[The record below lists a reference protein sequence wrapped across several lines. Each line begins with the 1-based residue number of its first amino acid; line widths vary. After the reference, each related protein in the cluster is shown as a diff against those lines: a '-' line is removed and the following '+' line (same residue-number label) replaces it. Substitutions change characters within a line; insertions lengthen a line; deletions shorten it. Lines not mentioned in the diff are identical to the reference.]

1 MLPKLFRRTAI
12 KPLLSGAVV
21 LFVVALLKDLF
32 FGWLNKTMDK
42 TWAEPIE
49 ALVGDRWYF
58 ALLISLFYLSIWFY
72 LANRF
77 ERDQARWKPVL
88 QNLEDKSFA
97 IEHIV
102 VDQVDLEAHVQADPI
117 NYAIGA
123 IQVILPTFRNSV
135 RRLVKSRLAAIRKD
149 EVESLEIMSDAWMN
163 PYEESTILENMEKIR
178 AWVNEAKA
186 HLGVQ
191 TPESTIPQW
200 SVE

>member
-1 MLPKLFRRTAI
+1 MI
-12 KPLLSGAVV
+12 
-21 LFVVALLKDLF
+21 
-32 FGWLNKTMDK
+32 
-42 TWAEPIE
+42 
-49 ALVGDRWYF
+49 
-58 ALLISLFYLSIWFY
+58 
-72 LANRF
+72 
-77 ERDQARWKPVL
+77 
-88 QNLEDKSFA
+88 
-97 IEHIV
+97 
-102 VDQVDLEAHVQADPI
+102 
-117 NYAIGA
+117 
-123 IQVILPTFRNSV
+123 RNSV